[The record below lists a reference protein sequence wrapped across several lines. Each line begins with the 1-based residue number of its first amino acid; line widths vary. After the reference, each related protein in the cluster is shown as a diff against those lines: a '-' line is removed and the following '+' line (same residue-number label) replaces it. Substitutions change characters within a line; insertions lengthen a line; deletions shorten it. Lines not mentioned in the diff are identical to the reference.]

1 MTAFGVI
8 PRVVLRRVTVMIL
21 AASVVLLGLGSTHAQ
36 QQKEPELPAG
46 PAAPITALVEQLV
59 DLFPRVQGEVLEV
72 KGTTL
77 TLDIGRKDGVRAG
90 LALEVYRQGREIQH
104 PRTGAVLGR
113 AEQTIGMVRITD
125 VQESFSTGQLV
136 QAAEAASSD
145 RVRLPSSKIRL
156 TLLSLAGGLRENLVE
171 AAANELV
178 ERLNASGRFQ
188 VMLGDAINVYLS
200 GEGIGAED
208 LLAGKGVKQISERF
222 KVDHLLAVH
231 FRRVQN
237 RPYMEVRYFSL
248 PRTDAAVST
257 AFFVPPAIRAAAS
270 QAARFSSGNRPDNQQ
285 PKQRSLLA
293 RLLGGDL
300 EPGTYSSGESSIP
313 LREVAR
319 FPFPVLTMDVAQHT
333 VDKVP
338 RMVVSDGEKV
348 YMYRIVHQKLEA
360 EWSISA
366 RAMGRVMSVQ
376 LVDLNGDGSFEVI
389 GNRWHPDSGLN
400 SFILEFKNGKPKFL
414 IEDVGLFLY
423 AVDVKGDGYR
433 QTLWAQALNSE
444 KFFNHGQADLMS
456 FKNGRLVTER
466 AVAVHSAFRPTG
478 ATFANISGKDTRA
491 LAFIDDF
498 NRLQVSLDSQDLWR
512 SGSPVGGGYAV
523 AELLIP
529 TGRVSRSKYFKF
541 EPTPVAIDLDGDGID
556 EIVVPQN
563 TLKEGLMAVV
573 FKGPTGIRLQSVES
587 GFEGPITAVGAF
599 RTEDSLQPTLVASV
613 VRFQGIIQG
622 FLKRSGETQIIMTV
636 PQD

>member
-1 MTAFGVI
+1 M
-8 PRVVLRRVTVMIL
+8 
-21 AASVVLLGLGSTHAQ
+21 
-36 QQKEPELPAG
+36 KG
-46 PAAPITALVEQLV
+46 P
-59 DLFPRVQGEVLEV
+59 
-72 KGTTL
+72 TL
-77 TLDIGRKDGVRAG
+77 TMDIGLKDGVRAG

-113 AEQTIGMVRITD
+113 AEQTIGTVRITD

-136 QAAEAASSD
+136 QAAEAAPSD

-156 TLLSLAGGLRENLVE
+156 TLLPLAGSLRENLVE
-171 AAANELV
+171 AATNDLV
-178 ERLNASGRFQ
+178 ERLNGSGRFQ

-200 GEGIGAED
+200 GEGIGPED
-208 LLAGKGVKQISERF
+208 FLAGKGVKQASERF
-222 KVDHLLAVH
+222 KVEHLLAVH

-237 RPYMEVRYFSL
+237 RPYMEVRFFSL

-257 AFFVPPAIRAAAS
+257 AFFVPPSIRAAAN
-270 QAARFSSGNRPDNQQ
+270 QAAKFSSGNRPDTQ

-319 FPFPVLTMDVAQHT
+319 FPFPVYTMDVAQHT

-348 YMYRIVHQKLEA
+348 YMYRIVGQKLEA

-389 GNRWHPDSGLN
+389 GNRWHPGSQLN
-400 SFILEFKNGKPKFL
+400 SFILEYKNGKPKFL
-414 IEDVGLFLY
+414 LEDVGLFLY
-423 AVDVKGDGYR
+423 AVDAKGDGYR
-433 QTLWAQALNSE
+433 QTLWAQALNND

-456 FKNGRLVTER
+456 LKNGRLVTER

-529 TGRVSRSKYFKF
+529 DGRIQRSKYFKF
-541 EPTPVAIDLDGDGID
+541 EPTPAAIDLDGDGID
-556 EIVVPQN
+556 EIVVPMN
-563 TLKEGLMAVV
+563 TFKEGLIAVI

-587 GFEGPITAVGAF
+587 GFEGPITAIGAF

-613 VRFQGIIQG
+613 VRFQGIVQG

-636 PQD
+636 PQE